1 MTEPEV
7 ELALIPSY
15 CSISQKVW
23 ERQRKNYCKLLY
35 YDVECKRFSYF
46 HVQKSKQTNQP
57 TTMLKNLTTLFSN
70 SIAGST
76 NSNLAKQAQIFLVF
90 SDCKI
95 GFHLDLFIFGT
106 KTTTWTVKNKAVCL
120 CGICLT
126 WLKETRYKGTCS
138 LNSFC
143 SLRSSQKFGR
153 NAYSG
158 FFVNYVN
165 KVLTWSVSMESLAHV
180 CVCACT
186 HVQVCISLTY
196 LLLYPLFLP
205 PRSLLSDL
213 G

>member
-106 KTTTWTVKNKAVCL
+106 KTTT
-120 CGICLT
+120 
-126 WLKETRYKGTCS
+126 
-138 LNSFC
+138 
-143 SLRSSQKFGR
+143 
-153 NAYSG
+153 
-158 FFVNYVN
+158 
-165 KVLTWSVSMESLAHV
+165 
-180 CVCACT
+180 
-186 HVQVCISLTY
+186 
-196 LLLYPLFLP
+196 
-205 PRSLLSDL
+205 
-213 G
+213 